1 VTLREDME
9 SRRFIEYERRL
20 NRMEAWT
27 RGHGDTDS
35 DRITAV
41 VDEIDGLRKELA
53 ELESKVTVMGEWIK
67 KKLGGSNGKQADG

>member
-9 SRRFIEYERRL
+9 SRRFGEYERRL

-27 RGHGDTDS
+27 RGHGDNDA

-41 VDEIDGLRKELA
+41 MDEIDGLRKELEEIREWKERAAKFLNQLA
-53 ELESKVTVMGEWIK
+53 EERKN
-67 KKLGGSNGKQADG
+67 GGTK

>member
-27 RGHGDTDS
+27 RGHCDTDS

-41 VDEIDGLRKELA
+41 VDEIDGLRKELEEIREWKERAAKFLNQLA
-53 ELESKVTVMGEWIK
+53 EERKN
-67 KKLGGSNGKQADG
+67 GGTK